1 MTAPA
6 ASSLAAAER
15 ILPLLDLTSLNEG
28 ETEADILALCRRA
41 STPHGPVAAV
51 CLWPRW
57 VSVARRALSMLP
69 SAKRIKVATVVN
81 FPHGTTAVD
90 SVCAEVDQALRD
102 GADEI
107 DLVFPYRALM
117 AGDTQTGFEMVSR
130 CRQRLDGQ
138 ALKVILETGELAQPE
153 LIRRAAGIAIEA
165 GADFLKTST
174 GKVPVNAT
182 LDSARLLL
190 EAIRHSG
197 ATVGFK
203 AAGGIRTTVEAAAYL
218 SLADEL
224 LGPDWARPGCFRF
237 GASSLLDDLLQ
248 TLDGKTPATS
258 AGTGY

>member
-41 STPHGPVAAV
+41 CTPHGPVAAV

-57 VSVARRALSMLP
+57 VSLASRTLSMSP
-69 SAKRIKVATVVN
+69 SGKTIKVATVVN
-81 FPHGTTAVD
+81 FPHGATDVD
-90 SVCAEVDQALRD
+90 WMCAEVDLALRD

-117 AGDTQTGFEMVSR
+117 AGDTQTGFEMVSL
-130 CRQRLDGQ
+130 CRQRLEGQ

-153 LIRRAAGIAIEA
+153 LIRQASGIAIEA

-182 LDSARLLL
+182 LDAARELLK
-190 EAIRHSG
+190 AIKDSG
-197 ATVGFK
+197 ASVGFK
-203 AAGGIRTTVEAAAYL
+203 AAGGIRTTAEAAAYL

-237 GASSLLDDLLQ
+237 GASSLLDDLLE
-248 TLDGKTPATS
+248 TLGGNTPATS
-258 AGTGY
+258 AGPGY

>member
-6 ASSLAAAER
+6 DSSLAVAER

-41 STPHGPVAAV
+41 CTPHGPVAAV

-57 VSVARRALSMLP
+57 VSLARRALSMLP
-69 SAKRIKVATVVN
+69 SGKTIKLATVVN
-81 FPHGTTAVD
+81 FPHGATAVD
-90 SVCAEVDQALRD
+90 VVCAEVDQALRD

-117 AGDTQTGFEMVSR
+117 AGDAQTGFEMASR
-130 CRQRLDGQ
+130 CRQRLNGQ
-138 ALKVILETGELAQPE
+138 ALKVILETGELAQPA
-153 LIRRAAGIAIEA
+153 LIRQAAQIAVEA

-190 EAIRHSG
+190 EVIQSNDRS
-197 ATVGFK
+197 VGLK
-203 AAGGIRTTVEAAAYL
+203 IAGGIRTLAEARAYL
-218 SLADEL
+218 GVADEL
-224 LGPDWARPGCFRF
+224 MGSDWVNPTHFRF
-237 GASSLLDDLLQ
+237 GASSLLGDLLVA
-248 TLDGKTPATS
+248 LNGELSGPANKG
-258 AGTGY
+258 AY